1 VNDTPTQI
9 LAGAVS
15 TALEGSGLQITC
27 SGTEI
32 TITDPRDPEKGSFSV
47 DYECRYL
54 ARERMEYDFWHFDD
68 LTDDQAVV
76 FIAAKL
82 REILGDQLR
91 LPGQTEA
98 RVELARREE
107 LSARVLS
114 GELDNATLY
123 VRRG

>member
-1 VNDTPTQI
+1 VSDMPTQV

-15 TALEGSGLQITC
+15 TALEGSGLQVTC

-32 TITDPRDPEKGSFSV
+32 TITDPRDPDERSFSV

-76 FIAAKL
+76 FIAGKL
-82 REILGDQLR
+82 REILGDQVR
-91 LPGQTEA
+91 LSGETEA

-114 GELDNATLY
+114 GELDDVSLY